1 MFLSLS
7 GLMDGVV
14 LSQSLICMCCGAGE
28 EGKVKEEEEGA
39 GSYTS
44 DLPDRLGTIA
54 IWVTLASLSFPFLQ

>member
-1 MFLSLS
+1 
-7 GLMDGVV
+7 
-14 LSQSLICMCCGAGE
+14 MCCGAGE